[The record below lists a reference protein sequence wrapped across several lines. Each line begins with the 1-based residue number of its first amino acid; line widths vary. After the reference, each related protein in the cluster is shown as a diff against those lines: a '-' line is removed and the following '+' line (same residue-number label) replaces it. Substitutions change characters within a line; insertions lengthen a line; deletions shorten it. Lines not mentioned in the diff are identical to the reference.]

1 MKAVVFDNKLKFVDN
16 YPVPEPVQNEALIRV
31 SMAGICNT
39 DIEITKGYTGFKGVI
54 GHEFV
59 GIVERING
67 KDQSLLGKR
76 IVGEINCGCG
86 KCEYCKKGLRNHC
99 PDRKVLGIV
108 NKDGAFAEYL
118 TLPLENLHTVPEN
131 LSDEEAVFTEPLAA
145 AFEITRQIQIK
156 PDDKILIMGD
166 GKLGLLISL
175 ALHLS
180 HSNLILAGRHE
191 NKLQVAKDKGIE
203 SILFNKLPI
212 KKEYD
217 IVVDATGSAE
227 GFETALKLVKPRGI
241 IVLKSTVAAGK
252 EINLAPVVVDEI
264 TVIGSRCG
272 PFEPA
277 LDALSKKLIDVK
289 PLITEIFP
297 FDKARQAFERAIA
310 KGVIKVIIN
319 FM

>member
-1 MKAVVFDNKLKFVDN
+1 MKAVVFDNKLKLADN
-16 YPVPEPVQNEALIRV
+16 YPVPKPIENEALIKI
-31 SMAGICNT
+31 STAGICNT

-59 GIVERING
+59 GIVEKING

-86 KCEYCKKGLRNHC
+86 KCEYCKKGLKNHC

-108 NKDGAFAEYL
+108 NKHGAFAEYI
-118 TLPLENLHTVPEN
+118 TLPLENLHIVSEN
-131 LSDEEAVFTEPLAA
+131 ISDEEAVFTEPLAA

-175 ALHLS
+175 ALHVS
-180 HSNLILAGRHE
+180 HSNLIITGRHE
-191 NKLQVAKDKGIE
+191 NKLRIAKDKGIE
-203 SILFNKLPI
+203 TLLFNKLSI
-212 KKEYD
+212 KKDYD
-217 IVVDATGSAE
+217 IVVEATGSAE
-227 GFETALKLVKPRGI
+227 GFETALKLVKPRGV
-241 IVLKSTVAAGK
+241 IVLKSTVAAKK

-277 LDALSKKLIDVK
+277 LDALSKKLIDVN
-289 PLITEIFP
+289 PLITDIFP
-297 FDKARQAFERAIA
+297 FDKAKEAFERAIA
-310 KGVIKVIIN
+310 KDALKVIID
-319 FM
+319 FR

>member
-1 MKAVVFDNKLKFVDN
+1 
-16 YPVPEPVQNEALIRV
+16 
-31 SMAGICNT
+31 
-39 DIEITKGYTGFKGVI
+39 VI

-59 GIVERING
+59 GIVEKING
-67 KDQSLLGKR
+67 KDRSLLGKR

-86 KCEYCKKGLRNHC
+86 KCEYCKKGLKNHC

-108 NKDGAFAEYL
+108 NKDGAMAEYI
-118 TLPLENLHTVPEN
+118 TLPLENIHIVPDSI
-131 LSDEEAVFTEPLAA
+131 SDEEAVFIEPLAA
-145 AFEITRQIQIK
+145 AFEITRQVKIGA
-156 PDDKILIMGD
+156 DDKILIMGD

-175 ALHLS
+175 ALHIS
-180 HSNLILAGRHE
+180 HQNLILTGRHE
-191 NKLQVAKDKGIE
+191 NKLQIAKDKGIE
-203 SILFNKLPI
+203 TILFNKLSI
-212 KKEYD
+212 KKDYD

-227 GFETALKLVKPRGI
+227 GFEAALKLVKPRGI
-241 IVLKSTVAAGK
+241 IILKSTVAAKK
-252 EINLAPVVVDEI
+252 EMNLSTVVVDEI

-297 FDKARQAFERAIA
+297 FDKAREAFERAISKDA
-310 KGVIKVIIN
+310 IKVIID

>member
-1 MKAVVFDNKLKFVDN
+1 MKAIVFDNKLKFVDN
-16 YPVPEPVQNEALIRV
+16 YPVPEPLENEAIIKV
-31 SMAGICNT
+31 SMTGICNT

-59 GIVERING
+59 GIVEKING
-67 KDQSLLGKR
+67 KDRSLLGKR

-86 KCEYCKKGLRNHC
+86 KCEYCKKGLKNHC
-99 PDRKVLGIV
+99 PDRNVLGIV
-108 NKDGAFAEYL
+108 NKDGAMAEYI
-118 TLPLENLHTVPEN
+118 TLPLENIHIVPDSI
-131 LSDEEAVFTEPLAA
+131 SDEEAVFTEPIAA

-175 ALHLS
+175 VLHIS

-191 NKLQVAKDKGIE
+191 NKLRIAKDKGIE
-203 SILFNKLPI
+203 TILFNKLSI
-212 KKEYD
+212 KKDYD

-227 GFETALKLVKPRGI
+227 GFEAALKLVKPRGI
-241 IVLKSTVAAGK
+241 IILKSTVAAKK
-252 EINLAPVVVDEI
+252 EMNLSTAVVDEI

-277 LDALSKKLIDVK
+277 LDALSKRLIDVK

-297 FDKARQAFERAIA
+297 FDKAREAFERAISKDA
-310 KGVIKVIIN
+310 LKNIID
-319 FM
+319 FR